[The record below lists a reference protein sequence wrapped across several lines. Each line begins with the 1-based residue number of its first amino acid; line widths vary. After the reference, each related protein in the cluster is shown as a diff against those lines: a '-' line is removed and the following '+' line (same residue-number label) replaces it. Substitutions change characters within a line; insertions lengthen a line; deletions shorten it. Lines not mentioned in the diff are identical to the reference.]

1 MIPAY
6 PDPSHQSQQ
15 QWRCQFLSPLR
26 TMGSRRGPVVPHPT
40 TVNLGYGCL
49 EPAYSSNFLSVCFPV
64 SKVLLLLTSLFLVLV
79 DLCLFF
85 FKKSFSY
92 SFSAISGG
100 RKIRFMCSIYHLYWK
115 PKFFLYRKSLRLLLR
130 TVFSLSFNSYTS
142 FPFFFSVI
150 SHRPSSAPLSVDAVA
165 GIFVLVWFLQE
176 WFWSASH
183 AVFDISFW

>member
-85 FKKSFSY
+85 LKNPFLIVLVPYQEGEKLDSCARSIIFTESLNFSY
-92 SFSAISGG
+92 IENHYVY
-100 RKIRFMCSIYHLYWK
+100 C
-115 PKFFLYRKSLRLLLR
+115 
-130 TVFSLSFNSYTS
+130 
-142 FPFFFSVI
+142 
-150 SHRPSSAPLSVDAVA
+150 
-165 GIFVLVWFLQE
+165 
-176 WFWSASH
+176 
-183 AVFDISFW
+183 